1 MAVITINMGGRPMA
15 VDVPDFAMEQTQQDI
30 RNIMSDLQATLTGVQ
45 TATQQGT
52 VGDEQIKQAIANL
65 QANDNKLDSKEE
77 RRQSKFAEGVGKAS
91 ALGMMQ
97 SVAKPGMLTSFM
109 KSIGLGTMGVAFG
122 MVTGLAKELSS
133 TFSFAGDVGVS
144 FGGDIIKTSERLSNI
159 GLQLDQ
165 FGDVIAQNTGMMF
178 ELAGNVEDG
187 SQRFIGLVEDFRKG
201 SADFGYFGLASSE
214 MAQFMAEELDIR
226 RKSMDQEQLRL
237 FIQNDL
243 NDAMV
248 KNFEEQTKMARI
260 TGENVRDRIRAQ
272 MAAKE
277 DARLQ
282 AAMIGMTQDQRV
294 AIDGVMSNLTEN
306 LGGAG
311 KELMNAIIQ
320 EVAVEGTGLAT
331 AGGRMAQL
339 DTSGNLMRIIQQGA
353 DMIRAGATP
362 QEANNAIAQALQDFK
377 KTADLNT
384 FQIQAFA
391 GNDDAMKLMQM
402 ALNINEQNNEIA
414 DKRNELMNAENT
426 EREKYIAYM
435 RGLNA
440 DLDVT
445 EAKQANLA
453 LRAIMRLGGEDA
465 KDVVG
470 GMRKFTKQMTA
481 ALSDDFT
488 KGLFE
493 GLGAIMNQ
501 ITVGPLLNTANGNAN
516 LSEQT
521 FLFGKI
527 LEATGIFPD
536 LLTKAMQAPQ
546 MGVATLY
553 GGDAFLKEAFGD
565 RYMKTRAV
573 GPGGQYQE
581 EYFDYNA
588 FARDQG
594 QLLINGSQ
602 EFFNKMSRIF
612 HDPNENGN

>member
-30 RNIMSDLQATLTGVQ
+30 RNIMSDLQATMTGVQ

-52 VGDEQIKQAIANL
+52 SGDLKIQQAIANL

-109 KSIGLGTMGVAFG
+109 KSIGLGSMGVALG

-187 SQRFIGLVEDFRKG
+187 SQQFIGIVENFRKG
-201 SADFGYFGLASSE
+201 SEEFGYFGLASSE

-237 FIQNDL
+237 YIQNDL
-243 NDAMV
+243 NNAMV

-277 DARLQ
+277 DVRLQ
-282 AAMIGMTQDQRV
+282 VAMQGMTEDQLR
-294 AIDGVMSNLTEN
+294 AIEAVSGNLTEN

-320 EVAVEGTGLAT
+320 GVAIEGTEFAT
-331 AGGRMAQL
+331 AGGRMAIL
-339 DTSGNLMRIIQQGA
+339 DTSRNLSQIIEQGIA
-353 DMIRAGATP
+353 AIRDP
-362 QEANNAIAQALQDFK
+362 SSVDDPNLAIAQLIQDFK
-377 KTADLNT
+377 KQADYQTL
-384 FQIQAFA
+384 QIQSFA
-391 GNDDAMKLMQM
+391 GNDDATKLMQM
-402 ALNINEQNNEIA
+402 GVSINEQANDLA
-414 DKRNELMNAENT
+414 DARNELMTQENQ

-501 ITVGPLLNTANGNAN
+501 ITLGPLLNTANGNAN
-516 LSEQT
+516 LSEQS

-527 LEATGIFPD
+527 LEATGIFPNF
-536 LLTKAMQAPQ
+536 LTKGMQAPQ
-546 MGVATLY
+546 MGVAALY
-553 GGDAFLKEAFGD
+553 GGEAFLKEAFGD

-588 FARDQG
+588 FAKDQG

-612 HDPNENGN
+612 HDPNADQG

>member
-52 VGDEQIKQAIANL
+52 VGDQQIKQAIANL

-282 AAMIGMTQDQRV
+282 AAMIGMTQDQRL

-402 ALNINEQNNEIA
+402 ALNINEQTSTIA

-516 LSEQT
+516 LSEQS

-527 LEATGIFPD
+527 LEATGIFPNF
-536 LLTKAMQAPQ
+536 LTKGMQASQ
-546 MGVATLY
+546 MGVAALY
-553 GGDAFLKEAFGD
+553 GGEAFLKEAFGD
-565 RYMKTRAV
+565 RYMKTRAT
-573 GPGGQYQE
+573 GPGGQYE
-581 EYFDYNA
+581 EQYFDYNA

-602 EFFNKMSRIF
+602 DFFNRMSRIF
-612 HDPNENGN
+612 HDPNADQG

>member
-1 MAVITINMGGRPMA
+1 MSIITINMGGKPMV

-30 RNIMSDLQATLTGVQ
+30 RNIMSDLQATMSGVQ

-52 VGDEQIKQAIANL
+52 VGDQQIKQAIANL
-65 QANDNKLDSKEE
+65 QANDNKLDSKED

-109 KSIGLGTMGVAFG
+109 KSIGLGTMGVALG

-144 FGGDIIKTSERLSNI
+144 FGGDIMKTSERLATI

-187 SQRFIGLVEDFRKG
+187 SQQFIGIVENFRKG
-201 SADFGYFGLASSE
+201 SEEFGYFGLASSE

-226 RKSMDQEQLRL
+226 RKSMNAEQLRL

-248 KNFEEQTKMARI
+248 KNFNEQTKMAQI
-260 TGENVRDRIRAQ
+260 TGQNVRDRIRAQ

-282 AAMIGMTQDQRV
+282 AAMIGMTQDQRT
-294 AIDGVMSNLTEN
+294 AIDGVFSNLTEN
-306 LGGAG
+306 LGSAG
-311 KELMNAIIQ
+311 KEITNAIIQ

-353 DMIRAGATP
+353 SMIRSGAT
-362 QEANNAIAQALQDFK
+362 QEEANNAIAQALQDFK
-377 KTADLNT
+377 QTADLST
-384 FQIQAFA
+384 FQIQAFG
-391 GNDDAMKLMQM
+391 GNEDAMKLMQM
-402 ALNINEQNNEIA
+402 ALGINEKTNTIA
-414 DKRNELMNAENT
+414 DARNELMNEENQ
-426 EREKYIAYM
+426 ERRKYIDFM

-440 DLDVT
+440 DLDVQQAT
-445 EAKQANLA
+445 AANLT
-453 LRAIMRLGGEDA
+453 LRSILKLGGADA
-465 KDVVG
+465 QDVVK
-470 GMRKFTKQMTA
+470 GMRDFTKNMTG
-481 ALSDDFT
+481 ALSSDFT

-501 ITVGPLLNTANGNAN
+501 LTISPLLNAINGDANK
-516 LSEQT
+516 SEMA
-521 FLFGKI
+521 FLIAEIMK
-527 LEATGIFPD
+527 ATGVFPS
-536 LLTKAMQAPQ
+536 LMTSAMQLPQ
-546 MGVATLY
+546 QGVAALY
-553 GGDAFLKEAFGD
+553 GGETFLKQAFGD
-565 RYMKTRAV
+565 QYMKSRPDGA
-573 GPGGQYQE
+573 GGREQ
-581 EYFDYNA
+581 YFDYDA
-588 FARDQG
+588 FAKDQG
-594 QLLINGSQ
+594 QMLINGS
-602 EFFNKMSRIF
+602 ENFFLRMESIF
-612 HDPNENGN
+612 KRAVDKET